1 MKLSHGT
8 FYYTLAVSCALLC
21 FSPVAADEGSV
32 SPSIWEFTIEP
43 KPMIYKSGNVTYGNR
58 LFMLPTDDCGVQI
71 HAWFTSYNKEA
82 LKNLEGQDI
91 EMDVVILEGEN
102 NYPLMNEAYLEYVLD
117 PSFGDLDLL
126 FSIASFQL
134 GKLNSAETLL
144 KWEDM
149 GATGFPMTAP
159 SDEVFD
165 VPVESWDF
173 SGFRPAVQ
181 ELLTWCKGNQA

>member
-8 FYYTLAVSCALLC
+8 FYYTLAVCCALLC

-58 LFMLPTDDCGVQI
+58 LFMLQTDDCGVQV

-102 NYPLMNEAYLEYVLD
+102 NYPLMDEAYLEYVLD

-126 FSIASFQL
+126 FSIASFRL
-134 GKLNSAETLL
+134 GNLNSAETLL
-144 KWEDM
+144 NWEDL
-149 GATGFPMTAP
+149 GATGLQMTAP